1 MFFFVL
7 GHKKYSALLFY
18 FLFLFTGFFLFFY
31 NGKNLEKSFSLLAK
45 EVKKGKKIEEDKKL
59 SKKNI
64 LSLSSEEF
72 RLLVASF
79 GKKNPIERKHYG
91 MEVEKEK
98 EIVLKQAIQSALQ
111 KVSSLEKKVREESVH
126 SEEEKKKSLV
136 SLTKVFSSIKSPK
149 AAQILSKIDSRTAL
163 LLVKGL
169 SPKKIAELMSFLPP
183 EEAAQL
189 TSVLVHSNNRRKS

>member
-79 GKKNPIERKHYG
+79 GKKKSYREKTLWDGGGKRKG
-91 MEVEKEK
+91 N
-98 EIVLKQAIQSALQ
+98 
-111 KVSSLEKKVREESVH
+111 
-126 SEEEKKKSLV
+126 
-136 SLTKVFSSIKSPK
+136 SIK
-149 AAQILSKIDSRTAL
+149 AGNSKCFT
-163 LLVKGL
+163 
-169 SPKKIAELMSFLPP
+169 ESFFLG
-183 EEAAQL
+183 EKSAG
-189 TSVLVHSNNRRKS
+189 RKCAF